1 MRIGTLMLVMM
12 LAMGGAPALTVAG
25 RGVDVPL
32 AQPFDVKIGEQ
43 VTIAGQGLELGFSE
57 VLSDSR
63 CPRNAQCFWAGAA
76 TIRIWVEKKPDRRE
90 TFTLRLPSS
99 DERATYGRYSITL
112 KDLKPYPE
120 VDRQQRREDYVATLL
135 VTLVE

>member
-1 MRIGTLMLVMM
+1 MRMGTLMFVIM
-12 LAMGGAPALTVAG
+12 LAMLGAAPAIAG

-32 AQPFDVKIGEQ
+32 AQPFDLKIGEQ

-76 TIRIWVEKKPDRRE
+76 TIRITVEKKPDRRE
-90 TFTLRLPSS
+90 TFTLRLPNS
-99 DERATYGRYSITL
+99 DERVTYGRYSISL

-120 VDRQQRREDYVATLL
+120 ADRQQRREDYVATLV